1 MSVRFCLGMLTLIFV
16 FSSCNQP
23 DKTIKESLYVSID
36 LHIYKND
43 TIQLFYIDE
52 TDNSYTESLSIKQFV
67 EGKNELQT
75 LRYKLPIG
83 VKPKNIR
90 IDLGERSNYHDSI
103 QINNI
108 SFSYRDLVLDGNNGK
123 YKEWFDFNQN
133 IYWGTDTLV
142 YKLKV
147 ESNFYD
153 PQLNGNKVLNSKLIK
168 LFPPHIYE
176 R

>member
-1 MSVRFCLGMLTLIFV
+1 MSVRFSLGILTLIFSA
-16 FSSCNQP
+16 FSCNHSS
-23 DKTIKESLYVSID
+23 KTITESLQVSID
-36 LHIYKND
+36 LQIYKKD
-43 TIQLFYIDE
+43 TIQLFYITE
-52 TDNSYTESLSIKQFV
+52 TDNSYTEALSIKQSV
-67 EGKNELQT
+67 EGKDELQT
-75 LRYKLPIG
+75 LRYKLPVG

-133 IYWGTDTLV
+133 IYWETDILV

-147 ESNFYD
+147 ENNFYD
-153 PQLNGNKVLNSKLIK
+153 PQLNGNKVLNSKLVK
-168 LFPPHIYE
+168 LFPPHVYE

>member
-1 MSVRFCLGMLTLIFV
+1 MNPRFSLGILTLV
-16 FSSCNQP
+16 FSAFSCNHNS
-23 DKTIKESLYVSID
+23 KTITESLHISID

-43 TIQLFYIDE
+43 TIQLFYITE
-52 TDNSYTESLSIKQFV
+52 TDNSHTESLSIKQSV
-67 EGKNELQT
+67 EGKDELQT

-103 QINNI
+103 KIKNI
-108 SFSYRDLVLDGNNGK
+108 SFRYRDLILDGNNGK
-123 YKEWFDFNQN
+123 YKNWFDFNQN
-133 IYWGTDTLV
+133 IYWETDTLT

-147 ESNFYD
+147 VDNFYD
-153 PQLNGNKVLNSKLIK
+153 PVLNGNKVLNSKLVK
-168 LFPPHIYE
+168 LFTPHIYE